1 MNEQP
6 KSKVL
11 VLIIGILLIANI
23 IMLSFFIMNGRKDD
37 RKDKARRNYVTDYLE
52 KEVGFDAGQLA
63 RYDSLSKEHRAKT
76 RSVFDELSPQRKTI
90 LKTLAEESF
99 SDSAIIRAASH
110 LHAQQAIFDF
120 NMLKH
125 LKLIRNICTKEQRQR
140 FDTGFYKIVGKRR
153 DTHKEK

>member
-11 VLIIGILLIANI
+11 ILIIGILLIANI
-23 IMLSFFIMNGRKDD
+23 IMLSFFIVNGRKDN
-37 RKDKARRNYVTDYLE
+37 RKDKGRRNYVSDYLV

-63 RYDSLSKEHRAKT
+63 RYDSLSKEHREKT
-76 RSVFDELSPQRKTI
+76 RLVFNGLSPQRKTI

-99 SDSAIIRAASH
+99 SDSAIIRAASY
-110 LHAQQAIFDF
+110 LHAQQAIFDL

-125 LKLIRNICTKEQRQR
+125 LKQIRNVCTREQRQR
-140 FDTGFYKIVGKRR
+140 FDTGFYKIIGKRR
-153 DTHKEK
+153 DALKEK